1 MKSYDVLL
9 HTPIGKRKG
18 EMKVK
23 IENGKLIGFLS
34 LFGNTEPIE
43 GSVEDN
49 GDCVLRGRFIT
60 LLKPV
65 DFTAVGTIRQDDLH
79 FILKGA
85 YGTYKLMGSSQSGKE
100 GAN

>member
-43 GSVEDN
+43 GSVDEN
-49 GDCVLRGRFIT
+49 GDCALHGKFIT

-65 DFTAVGTIRQDDLH
+65 DFTAVGTICRDDLQ
-79 FILKGA
+79 FILKGES
-85 YGTYKLMGSSQSGKE
+85 GTYKLMGSSQNGKE
-100 GAN
+100 SVN